1 MWHVAAQTI
10 VEPNQAQLCYPD
22 VNIVSSTSKSK
33 LTEKNPHSQ
42 SLFMKISEL
51 DIHHKQF
58 DHSF

>member
-33 LTEKNPHSQ
+33 LTEKKST
-42 SLFMKISEL
+42 LTKL
-51 DIHHKQF
+51 IHE
-58 DHSF
+58 DL